1 MTRLANSTKVIILE
15 CRINSTRDTVHLV
28 EQVAKVLD
36 VDIGE
41 DERNEWIQLMH
52 IRNIN
57 VNKGAIDAKTN

>member
-1 MTRLANSTKVIILE
+1 MSNLADSTKVIILE
-15 CRINSTRDTVHLV
+15 CRVNMTRDTVELV

-41 DERNEWIQLMH
+41 RDGHEWIQLTH

-57 VNKGAIDAKTN
+57 KEPTNARN